1 MKEAPRMVVSNLGS
15 RLLTFLSRFDSL
27 GFNSLPASHFH
38 RFRPPFGSFL
48 RFSMLAKGLPLL
60 EGLFKAH
67 GDFTSGFKEGVFL
80 GNILMELLCAILIC
94 LRDSFLDS
102 LSEDRLLEWRG
113 VLQDLIESKF
123 NMSFLLEYLRS
134 LMYTLFQSKASKDLD
149 VEITAVEE
157 ALTRAHKALQDL
169 KVKKQLVLSSS
180 VPAIPSEGSLL
191 TGLIS

>member
-1 MKEAPRMVVSNLGS
+1 
-15 RLLTFLSRFDSL
+15 
-27 GFNSLPASHFH
+27 
-38 RFRPPFGSFL
+38 
-48 RFSMLAKGLPLL
+48 MLAKGLPLL

-67 GDFTSGFKEGVFL
+67 GDFTSGFKEGMFL
-80 GNILMELLCAILIC
+80 GNILMELLCAILIF

-180 VPAIPSEGSLL
+180 VPAIPSKGSLL

>member
-1 MKEAPRMVVSNLGS
+1 M
-15 RLLTFLSRFDSL
+15 
-27 GFNSLPASHFH
+27 
-38 RFRPPFGSFL
+38 
-48 RFSMLAKGLPLL
+48 
-60 EGLFKAH
+60 
-67 GDFTSGFKEGVFL
+67 
-80 GNILMELLCAILIC
+80 
-94 LRDSFLDS
+94 
-102 LSEDRLLEWRG
+102 
-113 VLQDLIESKF
+113 LQDLIESKF